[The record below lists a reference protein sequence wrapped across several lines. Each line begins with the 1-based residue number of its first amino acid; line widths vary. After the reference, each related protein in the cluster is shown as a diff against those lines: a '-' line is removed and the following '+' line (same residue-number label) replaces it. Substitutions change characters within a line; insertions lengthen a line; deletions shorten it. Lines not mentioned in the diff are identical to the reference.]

1 MRYKLL
7 TIALPMLLRIF
18 PAAAAPHDDGARG
31 PHAGSEAADTTITV
45 DKVQITAIKQGLVLR
60 SEPVASTIVGS
71 RDISRRHVDA
81 LAELSQQVPNLHIPD
96 YGSRMTSSIYVRGLG
111 ARIDQPVIG
120 LNIDNVPVLNKD
132 NFDTELAEVERIEVL
147 RGPQSTLYGR
157 NTMGGVINVYTLS
170 PLAYQGTRL
179 GAEYASGNTLRLRA
193 STCLRPSE
201 HTGISV
207 AARYLRSDGLFTND
221 FTGETCDTEQ
231 SGGVRIRLQFRP
243 DDRWSVDNTF
253 SIGLLDQGGYPYASV
268 ATGRIAYNDPAGYRR
283 TSLNDGLTVRY
294 TAERWEIASITS
306 YQFSDDRMTLDQDFL
321 PESYFTLTQAK
332 QDHAVTEDL
341 VLQSRGTGRYQ
352 WLVGAFGFYRHRT
365 MQAPVLFKRT
375 GIERLILDNSNTDD
389 DLVYSMDA
397 DELLLSSEFRNPV
410 YGAALYHESRLRAGR
425 WLFTAG
431 LRADFEH
438 TRLRYR
444 SRADM
449 AYAVSIN
456 GAAPL
461 PAEIHIDESNRIAHS
476 YVEILPSLSAAW
488 NLNARNN
495 LYLSNS
501 WNYEIGGHFAS
512 AEGTLR
518 GDFALFWIDCR
529 NQQLTVFPEG
539 QTTGRM
545 MTNAGRTWSRG
556 AELSLQIHPHRSLEF
571 DLAYGF
577 TDARFR
583 RYDTTVEAADGTP
596 QRISYKGNYLPYVP
610 QHTLAGTATWSRPTG
625 VEWLGDVVLQIG
637 VKATG
642 PIRWNEENTRKQPF
656 YALADATLRFE
667 HDRCAVSL
675 WGRNLA
681 GTRYEVFYFK
691 SIGNEFVQYGR
702 PRTFGISLD
711 INIRNDKKR

>member
-1 MRYKLL
+1 MRY
-7 TIALPMLLRIF
+7 A
-18 PAAAAPHDDGARG
+18 
-31 PHAGSEAADTTITV
+31 
-45 DKVQITAIKQGLVLR
+45 
-60 SEPVASTIVGS
+60 
-71 RDISRRHVDA
+71 
-81 LAELSQQVPNLHIPD
+81 
-96 YGSRMTSSIYVRGLG
+96 
-111 ARIDQPVIG
+111 
-120 LNIDNVPVLNKD
+120 
-132 NFDTELAEVERIEVL
+132 
-147 RGPQSTLYGR
+147 
-157 NTMGGVINVYTLS
+157 
-170 PLAYQGTRL
+170 
-179 GAEYASGNTLRLRA
+179 
-193 STCLRPSE
+193 
-201 HTGISV
+201 
-207 AARYLRSDGLFTND
+207 
-221 FTGETCDTEQ
+221 
-231 SGGVRIRLQFRP
+231 
-243 DDRWSVDNTF
+243 
-253 SIGLLDQGGYPYASV
+253 
-268 ATGRIAYNDPAGYRR
+268 
-283 TSLNDGLTVRY
+283 
-294 TAERWEIASITS
+294 AERWEIASITS

-341 VLQSRGTGRYQ
+341 VLRSRGTERYQ

-375 GIERLILDNSNTDD
+375 GIERLILNNANTDD
-389 DLVYSMDA
+389 NLVYSMDA

-431 LRADFEH
+431 IRADYEH
-438 TRLRYR
+438 TQLRYR

-461 PAEIHIDESNRIAHS
+461 PAEIHIDETNRIAHS

-495 LYLSNS
+495 LYLSIARGYKAGGFNTQMFSDILQEKIKWQMVSGLAYDEPDLMSYEPEYS